1 MLLFHSILFEGVWF
15 QTIVIAAPLR
25 EASLAAKRGFVV
37 GTFGFDFAQ
46 TLRFSGFHAC
56 PPSALAFKAFL
67 GQNRALLR
75 VWRTCVLQTSVFIE
89 WIGPRVPLTPKVCS
103 FVILFVCTLRKHL
116 KNTIQSRNCVLRKAF
131 LSFSLRFCSAF
142 KMHCKTRLKI
152 KSSLKKRGSLHT
164 CSHESRFFEI
174 DFEKTVVV

>member
-1 MLLFHSILFEGVWF
+1 MSNYPSSL
-15 QTIVIAAPLR
+15 PLCVR
-25 EASLAAKRGFVV
+25 LPWPLSAVLCSGKA
-37 GTFGFDFAQ
+37 GFDFAQ

-56 PPSALAFKAFL
+56 PPSPAEFKAFL
-67 GQNRALLR
+67 ARIRALLR

-142 KMHCKTRLKI
+142 KMHCKTRLKFNF
-152 KSSLKKRGSLHT
+152 SLENRDSLHT
-164 CSHESRFFEI
+164 CSHEKRLFEFI
-174 DFEKTVVV
+174 FQKTFLVRTRVQTIVSFG